1 MASYPMSE
9 RDMVSNSRVSG
20 IGIIGNIPW
29 GTHFCQFYQTKEDLM
44 DIAVPYFKAGLENNE
59 FCIWIVSQLL
69 EVEEAKEAL
78 RRDIPDFDTYLKKGQ
93 IEIVSYVDWYV
104 KDYVSESE
112 KSLKKWIE
120 KLNQAA
126 TSNYDGLRLS
136 GDSFWSETHR
146 QDFIYYEGEVDSVIG
161 EHRMLTLCTYS
172 FDKCSIAGIAEIV
185 SNHQF
190 ALAKKEGK
198 WERIE
203 NSGRKRAEEAE
214 IKLREAFESLE
225 EKVKERTAE
234 LEKAY
239 NSLKESERG
248 FAEAQK
254 IAHIGSWDW
263 NIVTNE
269 SYWSDETYRILG
281 YNPQG
286 FKPNY
291 NAFLRYVHP
300 DDRKY
305 VDKAVKQALNGK
317 PFNID
322 FRIISADGIERI
334 VNEQGKVVFDE
345 ERNPVR
351 MKGTVQDITER
362 KRAEEALA
370 KLEKIRIKE
379 IHHRIKNNLQVISSL
394 LSLQAEKFSDTK
406 ILEAFKESQNRVASM
421 ALIHE
426 ELYKGNRID
435 TLDFSDYLRKLAA
448 DLFSS
453 YNLRN
458 DKIRL
463 KIELEQVYLDMDT
476 AIPLGII
483 VNEVVSNSL
492 KHAFSNGREG
502 EIGITLKKAENFTV
516 NKESSG
522 VENGCKE
529 DNSLQYILRVTDNG
543 KGIPEE
549 IDFQTADSLGFQL
562 INILVEQID
571 GCIELRKDQGT
582 DFTIRFSNIE
592 K

>member
-1 MASYPMSE
+1 
-9 RDMVSNSRVSG
+9 MVSNSRVSG

-44 DIAVPYFKAGLENNE
+44 DIVVPYFKAGLENNE
-59 FCIWIVSQLL
+59 LCIWIVSQLL

-78 RRDIPDFDTYLKKGQ
+78 RRGIPEIEVYLEKGQ

-161 EHRMLTLCTYS
+161 EHRMVVLCTYS
-172 FDKCSIAGIAEIV
+172 FHKCSIAGIAEIV

-203 NSGRKRAEEAE
+203 NTGRKRAEEAE

-239 NSLKESERG
+239 NSLKESEKG

-269 SYWSDETYRILG
+269 SYWSDETYRIMG

-291 NAFLRYVHP
+291 DAFLRYVHP

-322 FRIISADGIERI
+322 FRIISADGIECI

-370 KLEKIRIKE
+370 KIEEARIKE
-379 IHHRIKNNLQVISSL
+379 IHHRIKNNLQIISSL
-394 LSLQAEKFSDTK
+394 LSLQAEKFSDVEV
-406 ILEAFKESQNRVASM
+406 LDAFKDSQNRVASM

-426 ELYKGNRID
+426 ELFRGKGTDN
-435 TLDFSDYLRKLAA
+435 LDFAAYIQKLTRE
-448 DLFSS
+448 LFSS

-458 DKIRL
+458 EDINL
-463 KIELEQVYLDMDT
+463 KLNLEEAYLGMDT

-483 VNEVVSNSL
+483 INELVSNSL
-492 KHAFSNGREG
+492 KHAFPDGKKW
-502 EIGITLKKAENFTV
+502 EISINLKKTEDFSV
-516 NKESSG
+516 NKQDSKAD
-522 VENGCKE
+522 CKC
-529 DNSLQYILRVTDNG
+529 DLNKDFQYILTVSDNG

-549 IDFQTADSLGFQL
+549 VDLRDPDSLGLQL
-562 INILVEQID
+562 VNILVEQID
-571 GCIELRKDQGT
+571 GCIELRRDKGT
-582 DFTIRFSNIE
+582 EFAIGFNNIG

>member
-1 MASYPMSE
+1 MSE

-20 IGIIGNIPW
+20 IDIIGNIPW

>member
-1 MASYPMSE
+1 MSE

-463 KIELEQVYLDMDT
+463 KIELEQIYLDMDT